1 MAARLYPLAP
11 SVWGAAV
18 QLPVRDVVQAALFSQ
33 FAAHRG
39 TAFIP
44 VHLQPE
50 PLSGGWKVRQANGAA
65 IGTLPASDR
74 ERFDDLRRVEA
85 SLLMPETLAEV
96 YLSPTTGRFEV
107 NVLLPPPELIVPRN
121 DAPSTAVVL
130 PPGDMVIIDT
140 SKGEFTADELAM
152 RSPGQWLVALHVI
165 GGAVAA
171 TLGDKVL
178 GGVEW
183 EGEPAE
189 LIGDSRSEVYA
200 RAVLLDGMAAL
211 DIAPEQP
218 AASVPALKVPDHRP
232 VRPWALVDF
241 PDGTWAVTVERDFAV
256 DEADTLRPTHTSR
269 YVSLSGADRPDD
281 VAAPTEMFHTV
292 DLPEPERKRATP
304 IATPIASAQAA
315 AEVAEVEAA
324 GEFLTE
330 VEKVR
335 LRRQARLSRRGGR
348 HRR

>member
-50 PLSGGWKVRQANGAA
+50 PLSGGWKVRQTNGAA

-121 DAPSTAVVL
+121 DAPSSAVVL
-130 PPGDMVIIDT
+130 PPGDMVLIDT

-165 GGAVAA
+165 GDAVAA

-183 EGEPAE
+183 EGEPPTHDGE
-189 LIGDSRSEVYA
+189 LYA
-200 RAVLLDGMAAL
+200 RAVLLEGMAAL
-211 DIAPEQP
+211 DVAPEQHP
-218 AASVPALKVPDHRP
+218 TNVPALQVPDQRP
-232 VRPWALVDF
+232 VTPWELIDF
-241 PDGTWAVTVERDFAV
+241 PDGT
-256 DEADTLRPTHTSR
+256 
-269 YVSLSGADRPDD
+269 
-281 VAAPTEMFHTV
+281 
-292 DLPEPERKRATP
+292 
-304 IATPIASAQAA
+304 
-315 AEVAEVEAA
+315 
-324 GEFLTE
+324 
-330 VEKVR
+330 
-335 LRRQARLSRRGGR
+335 
-348 HRR
+348 

>member
-1 MAARLYPLAP
+1 MSARLYTLAP
-11 SVWGAAV
+11 SVWGAAL
-18 QLPVRDVVQAALFSQ
+18 QLPVRDVVQAALFSE
-33 FAAHRG
+33 FAAHPG

-44 VHLQPE
+44 VHLQAE
-50 PLSGGWKVRQANGAA
+50 PLGGGWKVRHTNGAA
-65 IGTLPASDR
+65 VGSLPASDR
-74 ERFDDLRRVEA
+74 ERFGDLRRVEA
-85 SLLMPETLAEV
+85 SLLMPATLAEV
-96 YLSPTTGRFEV
+96 YLSPATGRFEV

-121 DAPSTAVVL
+121 DAPASAVVL
-130 PPGDMVIIDT
+130 QPGDMVFVDT
-140 SKGEFTADELAM
+140 SKGEFTPEELTM

-165 GGAVAA
+165 GDAVAA

-183 EGEPAE
+183 EGDPED
-189 LIGDSRSEVYA
+189 LVGGGSEVYA

-211 DIAPEQP
+211 DVAPEQP
-218 AASVPALKVPDHRP
+218 AARVPALKIPDARP
-232 VRPWALVDF
+232 VTPWELIDF
-241 PDGTWAVTVERDFAV
+241 PDGTWAVTVLRDYAV
-256 DEADTLRPTHTSR
+256 DETDTLRPAHTSR
-269 YVSLSGADRPDD
+269 YVSLSGEDRPDD

-304 IATPIASAQAA
+304 IASVQAA
-315 AEVAEVEAA
+315 AEVNDVEAA

-348 HRR
+348 HRK